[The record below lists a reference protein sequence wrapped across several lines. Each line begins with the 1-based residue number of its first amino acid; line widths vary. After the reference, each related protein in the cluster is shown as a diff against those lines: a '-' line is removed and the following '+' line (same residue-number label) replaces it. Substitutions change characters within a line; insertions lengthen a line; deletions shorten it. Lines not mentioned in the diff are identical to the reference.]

1 MFIAPVLIVA
11 LAVSSC
17 APSDGGADDTTA
29 GNTDAAATTSGASQ
43 FVTTTTA
50 APVTETVVSTREVTA
65 AAAQAQASSPF
76 TLDERRVQQAPGT
89 ELVIQDVRVGRHDG
103 YDRVVFE
110 YSGTGSP
117 GYLTGYN
124 PEPLQQ
130 ASGLP
135 IEVPGNAYLEIMIH
149 GTPWGLMPTN
159 DDLVGPGPVPG
170 VAVGNI
176 AGVTH
181 GGVFEADTQYFIGLD
196 RQRPYHVFA
205 LQDPPRLVVD
215 IER

>member
-17 APSDGGADDTTA
+17 APSDGGADDTTAA

-65 AAAQAQASSPF
+65 AAAQAQAPSPF

-110 YSGTGSP
+110 YSGHR
-117 GYLTGYN
+117 L
-124 PEPLQQ
+124 
-130 ASGLP
+130 
-135 IEVPGNAYLEIMIH
+135 
-149 GTPWGLMPTN
+149 
-159 DDLVGPGPVPG
+159 
-170 VAVGNI
+170 
-176 AGVTH
+176 
-181 GGVFEADTQYFIGLD
+181 
-196 RQRPYHVFA
+196 
-205 LQDPPRLVVD
+205 PRLPHWIYSGAAPTSLRPTD
-215 IER
+215 